1 MNKRQFRS
9 MRRQQGIALLESM
22 IAAIILAIGLLGTVG
37 LQARSYAAISDA
49 GQRAEATLAAEELLG
64 IMNNDQ
70 ANLPVYA
77 VAEGAAA
84 PVVLDAWAKET
95 DKRIPGVKYSI
106 VVTPTV
112 IAVGVTRMRVDIT
125 LKWTRRKGD
134 AQNQHQV
141 TSYIM

>member
-1 MNKRQFRS
+1 MNKRHFRTT
-9 MRRQQGIALLESM
+9 RRQEGIALLESL
-22 IAAIILAIGLLGTVG
+22 IAAVILAIGLLGTVG

-49 GQRAEATLAAEELLG
+49 GLRAEATLAAEELLG

-70 ANLPVYA
+70 LNLPAYV

-84 PVVLDAWAKET
+84 PMVLDTWAKET

-106 VVTPTV
+106 VIAPVV
-112 IAVGVTRMRVDIT
+112 IAPGLVRTQVNIT